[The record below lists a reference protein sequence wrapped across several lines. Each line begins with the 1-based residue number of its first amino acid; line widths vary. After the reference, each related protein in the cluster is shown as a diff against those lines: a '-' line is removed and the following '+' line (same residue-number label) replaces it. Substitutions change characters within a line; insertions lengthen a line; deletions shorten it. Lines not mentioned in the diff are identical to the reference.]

1 MSRRLPLLTVLFVV
15 IALAFA
21 GLIARELTS
30 APPPGPA
37 SRPQPA
43 ASGTAAT
50 PAASPG
56 SSAAQN
62 YSAVASR
69 NLFSPTRS
77 EAPPAPVTPA
87 APPAPILPKPNLFGV
102 ILIEGTPVAY
112 LEDPVSKRVAR
123 YRVGDSVAGGTVK
136 SIESDTVML
145 LRPEGQVTVRLHDPT
160 RPKAGLPPT
169 QGVPGMPGM
178 PGVPGMPGTPGA
190 PGMPT
195 GQPPAPGIP
204 QQGVTPEGRP
214 TITQP
219 RRPGAVFGRYPSQ
232 PTDAT
237 KPQ

>member
-1 MSRRLPLLTVLFVV
+1 LPLVTVLLVV
-15 IALAFA
+15 LALAFA
-21 GLIARELTS
+21 GVIARELTTVPR
-30 APPPGPA
+30 ATVT
-37 SRPQPA
+37 RPQPA
-43 ASGTAAT
+43 ASVAATSAAAPAAPGSNTAA
-50 PAASPG
+50 
-56 SSAAQN
+56 N
-62 YSAVASR
+62 YTVVASR

-77 EAPPAPVTPA
+77 EAPV
-87 APPAPILPKPNLFGV
+87 APPTPPPPPPVLPKPNLFGV

-123 YRVGDSVAGGTVK
+123 YRVGDGVAGGTVK

-145 LRPEGQVTVRLHDPT
+145 LRPEGQVAVRLHDPT
-160 RPKAGLPPT
+160 RPKAALPPT

-178 PGVPGMPGTPGA
+178 QGVPGTPGTPGA

-195 GQPPAPGIP
+195 TQPPAAAVPP
-204 QQGVTPEGRP
+204 QGVTPEARP

-219 RRPGAVFGRYPSQ
+219 RRAGSVFGRFPSQ